1 MSGKF
6 NKIQNRNILL
16 IQVCDGIQNCATGLD
31 ECQSG
36 CIQSAFSN
44 EKSMIDHKAISAF
57 VWIFSMWCILH
68 IVKTAYS
75 LCMIRSGVAALIGCG
90 LVALVTIREIA
101 KFKRVQRL
109 TEMRSRSHAKINKA
123 LIMNL
128 SISDLLVGVS
138 WSILHCFQKIITVT
152 NDLPGL
158 RLHSLC
164 KKRRVWRTI
173 LLGGSKLAKQ

>member
-1 MSGKF
+1 MRMGKF
-6 NKIQNRNILL
+6 KKPVNRNYLMP
-16 IQVCDGIQNCATGLD
+16 QVCDGIQNCAAGLD

-36 CIQSAFSN
+36 CIKSVFSN
-44 EKSMIDHKAISAF
+44 EESMIEQKAVLVFI
-57 VWIFSMWCILH
+57 WIFSMWCH
-68 IVKTAYS
+68 TAYAACLQS
-75 LCMIRSGVAALIGCG
+75 LYDSGIAALIGCG
-90 LVALVTIREIA
+90 LVALITIQEIA
-101 KFKRVQRL
+101 KFKKVQRSKEL
-109 TEMRSRSHAKINKA
+109 RSRRNAKINKA